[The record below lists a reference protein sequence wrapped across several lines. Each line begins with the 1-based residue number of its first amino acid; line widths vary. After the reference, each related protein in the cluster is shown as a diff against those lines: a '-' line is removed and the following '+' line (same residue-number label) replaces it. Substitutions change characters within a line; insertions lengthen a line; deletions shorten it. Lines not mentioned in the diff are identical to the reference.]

1 VHAGQATQDDAG
13 LHTLLHGALAQAE
26 KNKLVVRNIT
36 NLVEAP
42 RKERK
47 ETQTLTREQV
57 AQRLL
62 PAIGND
68 RLFPAIFLMFGTGL
82 RRGELLGLRWKDVD
96 LEAGIL
102 HVRQALAYVR
112 THEAHGKVKKS
123 GLLFQEHKTPQSR
136 RAIPI
141 PEGCLVALRWHRAH
155 QAQEKL
161 LLGEAYNDQNL
172 VFCKPDGSPLHP
184 PSFPRHFK
192 AMLRQAGLPPIRLH
206 DARHTFATIVLEL
219 GESPKTVQAMLRHST
234 VAMTLD
240 IDSHV
245 SLELEKR
252 AASRLNAALTGGG

>member
-1 VHAGQATQDDAG
+1 VQSPGDEQETKEGGETRQIKDAG
-13 LHTLLHGALAQAE
+13 GQKHNGRVTSAAKHAVIHPWF
-26 KNKLVVRNIT
+26 N
-36 NLVEAP
+36 P
-42 RKERK
+42 
-47 ETQTLTREQV
+47 
-57 AQRLL
+57 
-62 PAIGND
+62 
-68 RLFPAIFLMFGTGL
+68 
-82 RRGELLGLRWKDVD
+82 
-96 LEAGIL
+96 
-102 HVRQALAYVR
+102 
-112 THEAHGKVKKS
+112 
-123 GLLFQEHKTPQSR
+123 FQEHKTPQSR